1 MEIEN
6 WTQAY
11 RIMKRKE
18 KHQKRQLRIWRTA
31 FIVETV
37 AVVLIGLAVLV
48 R

>member
-1 MEIEN
+1 MEVEN
-6 WTQAY
+6 WSEVYTT
-11 RIMKRKE
+11 MRKE
-18 KHQKRQLRIWRTA
+18 QRIQKRQLRIWRTA

>member
-1 MEIEN
+1 MEVES
-6 WTQAY
+6 WTQVY
-11 RIMKRKE
+11 RNMKQKE

-37 AVVLIGLAVLV
+37 AVVLIGLAILV